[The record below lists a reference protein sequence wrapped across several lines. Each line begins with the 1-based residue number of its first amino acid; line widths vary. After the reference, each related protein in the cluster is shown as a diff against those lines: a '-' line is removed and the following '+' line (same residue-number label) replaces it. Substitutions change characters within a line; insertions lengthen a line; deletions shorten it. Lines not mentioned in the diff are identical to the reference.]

1 MLQVIEVHMRATF
14 DACSLS
20 ILLDSFPVHT
30 KMCDLTSRM
39 KVSPWFMADHE
50 MSASCLRI
58 G

>member
-1 MLQVIEVHMRATF
+1 MIAISVNAGSTL

-20 ILLDSFPVHT
+20 ILLESFPVHT

>member
-1 MLQVIEVHMRATF
+1 MITISVNAGFTL

-20 ILLDSFPVHT
+20 ILLESFPVHT